1 MLFYPK
7 HVNTKN
13 NTTVMKIP
21 FQVQLCMILNE
32 LVQYHQVKQVGNLEF
47 QEPLNHDAGHKTNK
61 MLSKHGVKH
70 LFFICEHFECPTQEK
85 QKAFLLSFFKY
96 IYLFVVLYTSA

>member
-1 MLFYPK
+1 
-7 HVNTKN
+7 
-13 NTTVMKIP
+13 MKIP

-47 QEPLNHDAGHKTNK
+47 QEPVNHDAGHKTNK

-70 LFFICEHFECPTQEK
+70 LFFICEHFECPIQEK
-85 QKAFLLSFFKY
+85 QKAFLLSFFLICLSIGSSVRFSLEWKNM
-96 IYLFVVLYTSA
+96 FS

>member
-1 MLFYPK
+1 
-7 HVNTKN
+7 
-13 NTTVMKIP
+13 MKIP

-47 QEPLNHDAGHKTNK
+47 QEPVNHDAGHKTNK

-70 LFFICEHFECPTQEK
+70 LTC
-85 QKAFLLSFFKY
+85 FLN
-96 IYLFVVLYTSA
+96 